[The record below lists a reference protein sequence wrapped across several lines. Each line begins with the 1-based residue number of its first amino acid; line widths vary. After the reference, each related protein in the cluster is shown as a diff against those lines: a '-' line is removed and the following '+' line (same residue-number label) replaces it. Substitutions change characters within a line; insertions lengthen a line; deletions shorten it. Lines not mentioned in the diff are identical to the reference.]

1 MSKSNTV
8 KQVIVVRSD
17 LKMSAGKIAAQAS
30 HASLKVFF
38 DKFQA
43 RQDSFK
49 TGKINHWVL
58 PNYMYF
64 DEWINKQFT
73 KICLK
78 VKSEEELLD
87 IVYKA
92 DDAGIHHALIIDAGH
107 TVFDGVPTKTCA
119 ALGPWDSEELDK
131 ITGKLSLLY

>member
-1 MSKSNTV
+1 MSKI
-8 KQVIVVRSD
+8 KQVIVVRND
-17 LKMSAGKIAAQAS
+17 LKMSAGKIAAQVA

-38 DKFQA
+38 DRFQA
-43 RQDSFK
+43 RKDAFQ

-58 PNYMYF
+58 PNYPYF

-78 VKSEEELLD
+78 VNSEAELDDL
-87 IVYKA
+87 VLKA
-92 DDAGIHHALIIDAGH
+92 EDRGIHHALIVDAGH

-119 ALGPWDSEELDK
+119 AFGPWESEELDK
-131 ITGKLSLLY
+131 LTGKLSLLY